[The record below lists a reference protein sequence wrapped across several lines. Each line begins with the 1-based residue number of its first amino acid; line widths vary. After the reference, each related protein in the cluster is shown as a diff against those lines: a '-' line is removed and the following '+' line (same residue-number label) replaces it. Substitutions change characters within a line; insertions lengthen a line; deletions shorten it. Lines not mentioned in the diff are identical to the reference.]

1 MQNTNFSADFL
12 INRYK
17 DNRVYMDRDRERAQ
31 ARGTAKG
38 KGKDDGLTPEQRRES
53 DGKALQEKAA
63 KKAAKGA
70 GSGHS
75 EGEEIISGAQRVHVP
90 EFLAF
95 ESWLRGK
102 ALDPSKYK
110 QHLGVIGKYRIAN
123 MTSLDSSLG
132 PEIDLKVN
140 VDISPDMKLE
150 DLKLYDLIFFLVVL
164 RF

>member
-75 EGEEIISGAQRVHVP
+75 EE
-90 EFLAF
+90 
-95 ESWLRGK
+95 
-102 ALDPSKYK
+102 
-110 QHLGVIGKYRIAN
+110 
-123 MTSLDSSLG
+123 
-132 PEIDLKVN
+132 
-140 VDISPDMKLE
+140 
-150 DLKLYDLIFFLVVL
+150 
-164 RF
+164 